1 MGNDQSSEV
10 RHWLTRLGEGDASA
24 RDELLACACER
35 LRRLTRKMLRSF
47 PGVRQF
53 EETDDVF
60 HEAVL
65 RLCRAL
71 RDWTPTTVRDF
82 FRLAALQIRREL
94 IDMARHYQGREAAG
108 AAEGGWEA
116 AGTTDDP
123 LRLAAWAEFH
133 QAIGA
138 LPDEQREMFDLLWYQ
153 GLTQAE
159 AGNLL
164 EVSVTTVKRRWQ
176 SARRMVFR
184 ALGGEIPI

>member
-1 MGNDQSSEV
+1 MGGDRSSDV
-10 RHWLTRLGEGDASA
+10 QHWLTRLGEGDAGA
-24 RDELLACACER
+24 RDELLNCACER

-60 HEAVL
+60 QEAML
-65 RLCRAL
+65 RLCGAL
-71 RDWTPTTVRDF
+71 RDVTPATVRDF
-82 FRLAALQIRREL
+82 FRLAALQVRREL
-94 IDMARHYQGREAAG
+94 IDLARRYGGKEPPG
-108 AAEGGWEA
+108 APEGGREA

-123 LRLAAWAEFH
+123 QRLAAWGDFH

-138 LPDEQREMFDLLWYQ
+138 LPDEPREVFDLLWYQ

-159 AGNLL
+159 AAGLL

-176 SARRMVFR
+176 AARRMVFR
-184 ALGGEIPI
+184 ALGGELPI